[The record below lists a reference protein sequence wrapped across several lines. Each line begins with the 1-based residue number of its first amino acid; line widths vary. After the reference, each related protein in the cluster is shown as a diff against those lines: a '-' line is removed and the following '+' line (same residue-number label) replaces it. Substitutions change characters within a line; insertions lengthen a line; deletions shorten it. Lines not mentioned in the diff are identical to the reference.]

1 MELIRIQRIIHRLLS
16 RRRIDHNRLIRQTLW
31 HIWIYSPVP
40 VGDSQCSR
48 RINVGLSLIIW
59 VRGGDGL
66 RVLPYPLLEQGE
78 IGSMPG
84 WEDGRAVG
92 AVAGDKLAIHAVP
105 RSVGV
110 AVDS

>member
-16 RRRIDHNRLIRQTLW
+16 RRRIDHNSLILQTLR
-31 HIWIYSPVP
+31 HIRIHSPVP
-40 VGDSQCSR
+40 IGHAQCSR
-48 RINVGLSLIIW
+48 SVNVCLSLIIR

-66 RVLPYPLLEQGE
+66 RVLPYPLLEQRE

-84 WEDGRAVG
+84 WEDGGTVG
-92 AVAGDKLAIHAVP
+92 AVAGYELTVYAVP
-105 RSVGV
+105 RSIGV